1 MARALEA
8 ILQELDSVY
17 NPQKDVY
24 NQQINALPGQQQA
37 ELGGL
42 DAAKNDSFQ
51 QIVQG
56 ANRRGVAFGGIPLE
70 EQARY
75 LGSTYMPAVANLKGR
90 FQGQKSDLQLRLAE
104 LAAQQRK
111 DAYDIYNS
119 EVANDNARAAA
130 SAASSGGFSP
140 SLGKSG
146 GSVLGTQASYGY
158 SKKADGGFAFVDPNG
173 NPISAATYAQAT
185 GMQFRDLLQY
195 MANQGDK
202 GAQTA
207 LNFVGNFPTNG
218 GTLYDPTKIANYAGL
233 YNSLV
238 WGSPYGYVGTS
249 NTGYTGGSG
258 GGVGQSSGGLQV
270 IGGGSSIPTGTYSGQ
285 LIQNKL

>member
-17 NPQKDVY
+17 NPQKNVY
-24 NQQINALPGQQQA
+24 KQQINALPGQQQA
-37 ELGGL
+37 ELSGL

-140 SLGKSG
+140 SFGNLGG
-146 GSVLGTQASYGY
+146 NVLGAQSGYGM
-158 SKKADGGFAFVDPNG
+158 SKKAGGGFAFVDAYG
-173 NPISAATYAQAT
+173 NPVSAATYSAAT
-185 GMQFRDLLQY
+185 GIPFRDLLQQ

-202 GAQTA
+202 GAAEA
-207 LNFVGNFPTNG
+207 LNFVGNDFRYDTGKLNNMNLYNALTWGFDVPNDPTVSKPSTSAGLTVLSPTNG
-218 GTLYDPTKIANYAGL
+218 LSYR
-233 YNSLV
+233 
-238 WGSPYGYVGTS
+238 
-249 NTGYTGGSG
+249 
-258 GGVGQSSGGLQV
+258 
-270 IGGGSSIPTGTYSGQ
+270 
-285 LIQNKL
+285 